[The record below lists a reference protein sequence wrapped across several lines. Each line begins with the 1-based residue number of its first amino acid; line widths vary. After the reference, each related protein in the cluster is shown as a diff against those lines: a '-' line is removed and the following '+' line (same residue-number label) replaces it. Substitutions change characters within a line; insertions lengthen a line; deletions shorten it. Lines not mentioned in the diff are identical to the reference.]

1 MRPQKIKVFI
11 NSGYHVE
18 SSQSNKYHTFWI
30 QKYDNKSNP
39 YSFAL
44 YRLGKHDPENPNGY
58 MVSIPAM
65 MHDIAY
71 SKCWKIVDAP
81 RYSYYSEI
89 KFSCRLATRKLIWF
103 FIVLFMKKRLERE
116 KLMRLS
122 GIIQKEDTLY
132 HKWSPEQLTSTRYTQ
147 DNKSTDLYD
156 EMFFQ

>member
-18 SSQSNKYHTFWI
+18 TSQSNRYHTFWI
-30 QKYDNKSNP
+30 QKYDKNTNP

-44 YRLGKHDPENPNGY
+44 YRLSKHDPENPNGY

-65 MHDIAY
+65 MDNVAY

-81 RYSYYSEI
+81 TKSYLSDL
-89 KFSCRLATRKLIWF
+89 KFQCNLLFRKVAWF
-103 FIVLFMKKRLERE
+103 FITLFMKKRVEKE

-122 GIIQKEDTLY
+122 GLIEKQDTLHY
-132 HKWSPEQLTSTRYTQ
+132 KWSPEELKVAYYVQY
-147 DNKSTDLYD
+147 NNGTDLYD
-156 EMFFQ
+156 EMFF